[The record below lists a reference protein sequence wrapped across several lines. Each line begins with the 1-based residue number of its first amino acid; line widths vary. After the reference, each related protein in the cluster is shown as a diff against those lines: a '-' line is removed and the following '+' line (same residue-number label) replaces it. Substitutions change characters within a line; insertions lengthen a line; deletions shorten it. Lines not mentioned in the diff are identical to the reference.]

1 VPAAPVYASSLA
13 ASGRRRP
20 PQRATSKNSRLGFF
34 GTPSGRTLGKHRSA
48 RRTAP
53 GYRACGYKTASG
65 RPKWLNRDPI
75 GEKGGLNLYGYV
87 FNNPISYV
95 DPLGLAVYVGEHGAL
110 FDSDPLQHTAIVLRP
125 DNPADFSGNQLFT
138 DPNQATLGGQPGAGV
153 QNGNAPNLISF
164 PNYPRDNPGSDCHPG
179 RLKNLTLVPTPAGM
193 TDTQFIQALISAA
206 GSYQNNLPY
215 ALFPVGAAY
224 NSNSYV
230 SGVILAA
237 GGTPP
242 TLPGVQP
249 GYGHPIPLR

>member
-1 VPAAPVYASSLA
+1 VYRFANSPGGFTPGIGIIADPADRV
-13 ASGRRRP
+13 G
-20 PQRATSKNSRLGFF
+20 
-34 GTPSGRTLGKHRSA
+34 H
-48 RRTAP
+48 
-53 GYRACGYKTASG
+53 
-65 RPKWLNRDPI
+65 WLNRDPI

-215 ALFPVGAAY
+215 ALLPVGAAY